1 MGKLKFFYCLIKS
14 SVTLPSNKMSAA
26 LFGSITMAVTRAAVA
41 APVAAVAAAA
51 SPPRRSMS
59 GDGKT
64 QEGTVTPAG
73 DSFAKKETVEEA
85 KYFNKLQAEQLEK
98 LKKEKEAEESE
109 KSEEKVQ

>member
-1 MGKLKFFYCLIKS
+1 ML
-14 SVTLPSNKMSAA
+14 SVSIVLSFPFTRMSRATLPSKKMSAA

-64 QEGTVTPAG
+64 QV
-73 DSFAKKETVEEA
+73 
-85 KYFNKLQAEQLEK
+85 
-98 LKKEKEAEESE
+98 LKARFYG
-109 KSEEKVQ
+109 VNLL